1 MIFTQEIHM
10 ETTSQNL
17 QANSVNE
24 IGKNAAAEHAKRSI
38 EEARASAEE
47 FATHGNEVLRSGA
60 ARAQKLMTETTDH
73 AAQYVQ
79 AKPLK
84 ALMIAAAAGATIA
97 LLAGA
102 LGKHH
107 AHR

>member
-1 MIFTQEIHM
+1 M
-10 ETTSQNL
+10 ETTTHPS

-24 IGKNAAAEHAKRSI
+24 ISKGAAADHAKRSI
-38 EEARASAEE
+38 EEARASAGE
-47 FATHGNEVLRSGA
+47 FAARGNEVLRSGA
-60 ARAQKLMTETTDH
+60 ARAQEIMHQTTDH

-84 ALMIAAAAGATIA
+84 ALLIAAAAGATIA

-107 AHR
+107 GPR